1 MSEEDKAKE
10 LVILYS
16 TYSYGITY
24 ENMVNCAKE
33 CAKIAVD
40 LLIKQLEEVDFNWD
54 LESGHKTTLSDTVI
68 PYWQR
73 VKEKIND
80 LKM

>member
-10 LVILYS
+10 LINLYS
-16 TYSYGITY
+16 KYSYGITH

-40 LLIKQLEEVDFNWD
+40 LIIGELREVDFNWD
-54 LESGHKTTLSDTVI
+54 LANSHKTTLSDTVI

-73 VKEKIND
+73 VKEKISD
-80 LKM
+80 LKI